1 MDTNPV
7 IEHIMTTA
15 ATRHKSTEASK
26 DQGLQQLH
34 AAFEPA
40 LEQVNHLII
49 ERMQSSVPLIPQLAQ
64 YVVAAGGKRLRPLLT
79 LASADLCDYAG
90 DRHYGLAACVE
101 FIHTA
106 TLLHDDVVDESA
118 ERRGQASANEI
129 FGNKASVLVGDFLF
143 TRAFELMV
151 ADGSLEVLRILSKAS
166 ATIAEGEVMQLNATS
181 DLTTDEATYLEVIRG
196 KTAVLFAAA
205 CEVGAVVADQPTKR
219 VADLRNFGENLGM
232 AFQLIDDVLDYS
244 ADRRDWG
251 KEIGDD
257 FREGKM
263 TLPVVLSIAAAKQ
276 NKAQDELD
284 FWQRTIG
291 DLDQQDSDLDHAIG
305 LMNRHQALTQTRE
318 RAEHFANAAIDDLAA
333 FPASHAT
340 RSLMINAVRASISR
354 RY

>member
-1 MDTNPV
+1 
-7 IEHIMTTA
+7 MTTA
-15 ATRHKSTEASK
+15 TTQHKLTEAPK

-79 LASADLCDYAG
+79 LASADLCNYSG

-205 CEVGAVVADQPTKR
+205 CEVGAVVADQPTER

-291 DLDQQDSDLDHAIG
+291 DLDQQDSDLDHAIS
-305 LMNRHQALTQTRE
+305 LMNRHQALAHTRE

-333 FPASHAT
+333 FPDSHAT